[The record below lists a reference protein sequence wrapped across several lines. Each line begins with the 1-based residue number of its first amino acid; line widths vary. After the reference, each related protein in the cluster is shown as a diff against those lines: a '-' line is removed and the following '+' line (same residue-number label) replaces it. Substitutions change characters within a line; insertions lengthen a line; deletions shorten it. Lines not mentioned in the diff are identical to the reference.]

1 MPIAACIFQAKIAQN
16 LYKKFRTFET
26 SDEDNLSLTPTEL
39 LFLKALIPATLTLYE
54 PPRATDETFLWE
66 VLEKSLLAHP
76 GGAVV
81 LLIDED
87 TSTKS
92 IKTSYEIF
100 PLELTEETLTNLDS
114 LRGAPIDKSMMN

>member
-1 MPIAACIFQAKIAQN
+1 MPIAACIFQAKIAQS
-16 LYKKFRTFET
+16 LYKKFKAFEN
-26 SDEDNLSLTPTEL
+26 SDEDELYLTPTEL
-39 LFLKALIPATLTLYE
+39 LFLKALFPATLTSDE
-54 PPRATDETFLWE
+54 PLHTANETFLWE

-81 LLIDED
+81 LLTAED
-87 TSTKS
+87 TLSKS

-100 PLELTEETLTNLDS
+100 PLELTEETLANLNS

>member
-1 MPIAACIFQAKIAQN
+1 MPIAACIFQAKITQS
-16 LYKKFRTFET
+16 LYKKFKAFEN
-26 SDEDNLSLTPTEL
+26 SDEDELYLTPIEL
-39 LFLKALIPATLTLYE
+39 LFLKALLPATPILDE
-54 PPRATDETFLWE
+54 PLRAADETFLWE

-81 LLIDED
+81 LLTAED
-87 TSTKS
+87 TISKS

-100 PLELTEETLTNLDS
+100 PLELTEETLTNLNS

>member
-1 MPIAACIFQAKIAQN
+1 MPIAACIFQAKIAQS
-16 LYKKFRTFET
+16 LYKKFRTLET
-26 SDEDNLSLTPTEL
+26 SDEDELLLTPTEL
-39 LFLKALIPATLTLYE
+39 LFIKALFPATLTLDE
-54 PPRATDETFLWE
+54 PLRATDKTLLLE

-81 LLIDED
+81 LLTAED
-87 TSTKS
+87 TLSKS

-100 PLELTEETLTNLDS
+100 PLELSEETLANLNS